1 MATVAELVRG
11 GNDLRAKFIDW
22 TNTYHDNN
30 KEFLRGDMWEFKFL
44 NVPKIVYY
52 PGDDIINARLNS
64 VNVGIDYSVGGIEKR
79 MRGGWNI
86 YQRTS
91 QNTNGTLTLSLVDKE
106 DQAITYF
113 IDDWR
118 QKIADRD
125 TRYSFRKDDLVGDC
139 QLFITNSSRIDVRI
153 LTFYNVIIQDGQID
167 ENGAL
172 ESESDRADI
181 TLTMQFEHGKLP
193 KLVLSINYFI
203 RES

>member
-22 TNTYHDNN
+22 TSTYHDNN

-106 DQAITYF
+106 DQALT
-113 IDDWR
+113 
-118 QKIADRD
+118 
-125 TRYSFRKDDLVGDC
+125 DC

-167 ENGAL
+167 EIGAL

-181 TLTMQFEHGKLP
+181 TLTMQFEHY
-193 KLVLSINYFI
+193 S
-203 RES
+203 REFKNL